1 MVLNGSNVDTSN
13 KKRSSSALTIAQLLQ
28 FHTVQQKSKSKSSEK
43 PLPRYMGLMVH
54 SRIRMK
60 SLIEEL
66 NEYGLSTSYKRI
78 LAIQNS
84 MVMELETLSFFDK
97 KSANL

>member
-1 MVLNGSNVDTSN
+1 
-13 KKRSSSALTIAQLLQ
+13 
-28 FHTVQQKSKSKSSEK
+28 
-43 PLPRYMGLMVH
+43 MGLMVH